1 MKIAIIFDN
10 FGPYHLARLHAAA
23 SVTELLAVEVA
34 ASSAEYAWK
43 REAQDGGQKPD
54 AGGRRTE
61 VSGQQGTSNIEHP
74 TSNIQTAES
83 AEGGAQSGE
92 PEGGAESRKQKTE
105 NRKEF
110 QLSAFSVSAFKNV
123 TLLEAGTSRDVSHR
137 ELAARLNRALD
148 DFRPQVVFIPGWS
161 SKAAFAALRWC
172 VRHNIPAVAMSES
185 TEWDEAR
192 SAWREAV
199 KQRIVGLC
207 SAALVGGSPHKD
219 YLVQLGMPA
228 ERVFFGYDAVDND
241 YFEEKAEK
249 LKTEILK
256 LEGGQRMTDDGK
268 QKVEGT
274 SPRPSPQGGEG
285 EAEVRSQPGEV
296 VKQRLHGPRKSE
308 SQNEFQLSTFQNA
321 PFFLAS
327 ARFIEKKNLP
337 RLLKAYARYREL
349 AEKTESGKQPG
360 EVASQRLHGPGKV
373 ENQNEFQPG
382 SAPAPGATFDA
393 SSKDS
398 GFAPFQLSEFQLSA
412 FNPWPLVLL
421 GDGPLRSDLCRLI
434 SDLSLQDS
442 VLLPGFKQYPELPA
456 YYGLAGAF
464 IHAST
469 TEQWGLV
476 VNEAMASG
484 LPVLVSNRC
493 GCAADLVQEGGNGFT
508 FDPYN
513 VEQLAQLMLKIS
525 AFNFPLSAF
534 GSESQRLIAN
544 WGPERFAS
552 GLKAAAGKAVEV
564 GPKHASWFDR
574 LLLQGLLLR

>member
-1 MKIAIIFDN
+1 MKTTVIFDN
-10 FGPYHLARLHAAA
+10 FGPYHWARLRAAA
-23 SVTELLAVEVA
+23 HVCDLMAIQIA
-34 ASSAEYAWK
+34 GRSAEYAWK

-83 AEGGAQSGE
+83 AEGGAPSGE
-92 PEGGAESRKQKTE
+92 PEDGGRRTEGRRQKTEDGAESRKQKTE
-105 NRKEF
+105 NKKEF
-110 QLSAFSVSAFKNV
+110 QLSAFSVSAFKHV

-228 ERVFFGYDAVDND
+228 ERVFFGYDAVDNR
-241 YFEEKAEK
+241 YFGEKAEM
-249 LKTEILK
+249 LKAEILK
-256 LEGGQRMTDDGK
+256 KEGR
-268 QKVEGT
+268 
-274 SPRPSPQGGEG
+274 
-285 EAEVRSQPGEV
+285 
-296 VKQRLHGPRKSE
+296 RKYGLPE
-308 SQNEFQLSTFQNA
+308 N
-321 PFFLAS
+321 FFLAS

-337 RLLKAYARYREL
+337 RLIQAYARYREK
-349 AEKTESGKQPG
+349 AEKLKTETLKS
-360 EVASQRLHGPGKV
+360 EISAC
-373 ENQNEFQPG
+373 QNVSVSDF
-382 SAPAPGATFDA
+382 T
-393 SSKDS
+393 
-398 GFAPFQLSEFQLSA
+398 
-412 FNPWPLVLL
+412 PWPLVLL
-421 GDGPLRSDLCRLI
+421 GDGPLRPDLCHLI
-434 SDLSLQDS
+434 SDLRLQDS
-442 VLLPGFKQYPELPA
+442 VLLPGFKQYPDLPA
-456 YYGLAGAF
+456 YYGLASAF

-493 GCAADLVQEGGNGFT
+493 GCAPDLVQDGVNGFT
-508 FDPYN
+508 FDPYA

-525 AFNFPLSAF
+525 AFNFPLSTF
-534 GSESQRLIAN
+534 GDASQRLIAN

-552 GLKAAAGKAVEV
+552 GMKAAVECALKI
-564 GPKHASWFDR
+564 GPKRAGLFDR
-574 LLLQGLLLR
+574 LLLKTLLCR